1 MINYTTRYVHFITL
15 IITIL
20 IFFILNNVIFNLKVN
35 RFDFDVNF
43 NVSESNI
50 NSNKVFNQNILIQD
64 NVTRNHYKY
73 K

>member
-20 IFFILNNVIFNLKVN
+20 IFFILNNIIFNLKLN
-35 RFDFDVNF
+35 RFDFEVNF
-43 NVSESNI
+43 NVSENNI
-50 NSNKVFNQNILIQD
+50 NSNNVFNQNILIQD